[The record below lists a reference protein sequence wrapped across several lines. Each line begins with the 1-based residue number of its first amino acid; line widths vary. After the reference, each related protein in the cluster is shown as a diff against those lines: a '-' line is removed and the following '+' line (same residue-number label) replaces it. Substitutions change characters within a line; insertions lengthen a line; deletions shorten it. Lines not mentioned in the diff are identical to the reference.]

1 MRFGEF
7 DQKVWFAILKLSY
20 KASEWSE
27 AKELVSLY
35 DYHALYY
42 RATESVKA
50 LINPSGILSFSYCLS
65 RLKPQLAKEL
75 PMRTVAMAQAE
86 WCLKRKEEFAPYE
99 WDRIKSW
106 LRSKNGYHCGRRYAV
121 EMSQYKKLTR
131 GPKLR
136 LTAA

>member
-50 LINPSGILSFSYCLS
+50 LINPSGI
-65 RLKPQLAKEL
+65 
-75 PMRTVAMAQAE
+75 V
-86 WCLKRKEEFAPYE
+86 
-99 WDRIKSW
+99 
-106 LRSKNGYHCGRRYAV
+106 
-121 EMSQYKKLTR
+121 
-131 GPKLR
+131 LR
-136 LTAA
+136 LCVAQQDIACACYL